1 MNIFFVVLLLLVKP
15 TINMNNNDEE
25 LTNSLNSTA
34 RLQCE
39 VSGNPQPQVTWHKQ
53 KKGFDIVQFTDN
65 VDIISTPHNELP
77 FTWINTLLIKKITE
91 DDKGKYL
98 CEASN
103 VLGKANKIIDLNVD
117 TTKINDRNYT
127 DCCTRENV
135 SSACMKVC
143 HFDIDIQMATTIPA
157 CYNDLDKLM
166 FCAADGSDH
175 RKLLF

>member
-1 MNIFFVVLLLLVKP
+1 
-15 TINMNNNDEE
+15 MNNNDEE
-25 LTNSLNSTA
+25 VSSTLNSTA

-53 KKGFDIVQFTDN
+53 NKGFDVVQFNDDIN
-65 VDIISTPHNELP
+65 IISIPHDLP
-77 FTWINTLLIKKITE
+77 FTWINTLLIKKLSE

-103 VLGKANKIIDLNVD
+103 VLGKASKIIDLQVD

-127 DCCTRENV
+127 DCCERENV

-143 HFDIDIQMATTIPA
+143 HFDIDIQVGKT
-157 CYNDLDKLM
+157 
-166 FCAADGSDH
+166 F
-175 RKLLF
+175 